1 MKIYKVVNP
10 ENFIYAI
17 VANDKF
23 EAIQAAKKIDCFK
36 YSEPEYKVLI
46 IKKKKLTNGKL

>member
-36 YSEPEYKVLI
+36 WSESEYKVLVI
-46 IKKKKLTNGKL
+46 RKNKTK